1 MRRAKMSR
9 SGQAD
14 LPLSASSSSM
24 PRQSELPSRSFSSKL
39 HDDDGKGDSDG
50 GEDEEVDA
58 NLEEELL
65 LEIRTLV
72 KKEKYLAHLENQLL
86 EPDDEA
92 ADSRSDFSES
102 RSRNG
107 VECEDLYDA
116 NDELHQGKRDDDSES
131 DSLEGLAHHRRKLTK
146 RSANSSIR
154 LPRGPRAPS
163 RQEDRQ
169 LRSPAPGRAPTRD
182 TPVGQEH
189 FRACFVELNPVQLR
203 EIRDLQLPSQG
214 LHLHHLRAL
223 SKNLFLFSDLRF
235 VNLADNQ
242 LNDSGSKE
250 IREATKP
257 REYSA
262 PQQKTTRTR
271 SKGSGGKTG
280 DSSSAAEQ
288 FSRLLAEHLQQRR
301 EGGAAGL
308 QSLGLCYAEIS
319 RKVVL
324 NAMKMANRLTAL
336 DLSFAFIGISGAQVV
351 AAALKMKGYA
361 TLTQLNLRCNRTKS
375 MGAKAILAALRV
387 NDRLTALDLSRNE
400 IRSEV
405 GDEVAALLK
414 HNQVL
419 TRLDLSQNEIL
430 ATNATQIS
438 VHRLR
443 DAIAEHR
450 ALLSLGL
457 VSSLGGSEGHARMLQ
472 DALDKN
478 RIADDQ
484 GVLDAIN
491 AGMTSTNE
499 GATEDAAAAVK
510 RHVPSAMVLL
520 QAPAHRFMQQP
531 SHRSTFTTV
540 WKHTVSKEA
549 RVSLKWKMAVKM
561 AHKSNTG
568 FSEEG
573 GGDHR
578 HRAHSGRTPPLVWKV
593 LVQRKCSVLEVLEDE
608 AATARFPIS
617 EGAYELYSAVAY
629 CDTGDTIYLSL
640 GVADDKPNDDDFVSE
655 MGDKQFKVFIKE
667 IVLVPH
673 HLQDRRHMSFSLS
686 QSPTGVAI
694 PWRMKTR
701 LQMTSPTEGEEATP
715 SSFLWL
721 GVVQRVYMH
730 TSGSFRLLAR
740 VQFPADYPANNHSTM
755 GEALK
760 TRFWWQL
767 LRSSCWQPHTDRVVL
782 QGAFQDFHGA
792 VRNDHEVVFYL
803 PAMEWMAGEYL
814 QLVAAAINDD
824 VQLHVTQ
831 FQLFQQVSAL
841 RRGNIAAFSD
851 LDQEGEPAPPFL
863 MPLSVKDEEEEVD
876 NGLTPKAR
884 VQNDQTPAH
893 QPDLQQIDKENEVTP
908 SLLENVPNPALL
920 PKRTSESKLTNVSWS
935 LTGIDK
941 LEPISPKKP
950 WLGSPGTNQ
959 PSKRRVTVS
968 VDDISPHALDR
979 LGVNADIL
987 KKEKGMKKLGICD
1000 VDIIRSEELRRYT
1013 GISQLAPNSK
1023 VEFMFGFNDEQL
1035 HRDKA
1040 IKRLGTSEQ
1049 EILDDYSR
1057 RVSRLGIPNH
1067 VPTGARL
1074 QL

>member
-1 MRRAKMSR
+1 MRRAKTSR
-9 SGQAD
+9 SRHAD
-14 LPLSASSSSM
+14 LPLPASSSSM
-24 PRQSELPSRSFSSKL
+24 PRQSDLHSHSFSSKL
-39 HDDDGKGDSDG
+39 HDDGKGDSDG

-86 EPDDEA
+86 EPDDEV

-102 RSRNG
+102 DRARNRDG

-116 NDELHQGKRDDDSES
+116 NDELHQGKQPTE
-131 DSLEGLAHHRRKLTK
+131 
-146 RSANSSIR
+146 RSASSSIR
-154 LPRGPRAPS
+154 LSRGPRAPS
-163 RQEDRQ
+163 RHEDRQ
-169 LRSPAPGRAPTRD
+169 LRSPAPGRAPTSD

-203 EIRDLQLPSQG
+203 EIRDLQLPSQR

-223 SKNLFLFSDLRF
+223 SKNLFLFSDLRS

-242 LNDSGSKE
+242 LDDAGSKE

-257 REYSA
+257 VSVAVITAVSETGRCLTASVCVLFASPGALMCCPGLRSLDLSRNSLGRLTARTICERLQHQVKLRVLDLHGNLFFSDDGDAAGEIARLFAKAVAVNEFIVHFCLSALDRSASGTSLSTQRMEYSA
-262 PQQKTTRTR
+262 PQRKTTRVR
-271 SKGSGGKTG
+271 SKGPGGKTG

-301 EGGAAGL
+301 EGGAVGL

-400 IRSEV
+400 IRSDV
-405 GDEVAALLK
+405 ADEVAALLV

-430 ATNATQIS
+430 AANATQVS
-438 VHRLR
+438 VRCLC

-457 VSSLGGSEGHARMLQ
+457 VSSLGGSEGQARMLQ
-472 DALDKN
+472 DALDEN

-491 AGMTSTNE
+491 AGMTPTNE
-499 GATEDAAAAVK
+499 CATEDAAK
-510 RHVPSAMVLL
+510 RLVPSTMVLL
-520 QAPAHRFMQQP
+520 QAPAHCFTQQP

-549 RVSLKWKMAVKM
+549 RVSLKWKMTVKM
-561 AHKSNTG
+561 AHKSSTG

-578 HRAHSGRTPPLVWKV
+578 HRAHSGRTSPLVWKV
-593 LVQRKCSVLEVLEDE
+593 LVQRKCSVREALEDE
-608 AATARFPIS
+608 AATALFPIS

-629 CDTGDTIYLSL
+629 CDTGDTISL
-640 GVADDKPNDDDFVSE
+640 ELGIADDKLNDNDFGSK
-655 MGDKQFKVFIKE
+655 MGDQQFKVFVKE
-667 IVLVPH
+667 IVLVSH
-673 HLQDRRHMSFSLS
+673 HRFAVSKS
-686 QSPTGVAI
+686 QSNT
-694 PWRMKTR
+694 
-701 LQMTSPTEGEEATP
+701 
-715 SSFLWL
+715 
-721 GVVQRVYMH
+721 
-730 TSGSFRLLAR
+730 
-740 VQFPADYPANNHSTM
+740 
-755 GEALK
+755 
-760 TRFWWQL
+760 
-767 LRSSCWQPHTDRVVL
+767 
-782 QGAFQDFHGA
+782 
-792 VRNDHEVVFYL
+792 
-803 PAMEWMAGEYL
+803 
-814 QLVAAAINDD
+814 
-824 VQLHVTQ
+824 
-831 FQLFQQVSAL
+831 
-841 RRGNIAAFSD
+841 AAFSD

-863 MPLSVKDEEEEVD
+863 MPLSVKDEEEEDD
-876 NGLTPKAR
+876 NGLAPKAR
-884 VQNDQTPAH
+884 VQSDQTPMH
-893 QPDLQQIDKENEVTP
+893 QPDLQQLDKENDAAP
-908 SLLENVPNPALL
+908 RRARL
-920 PKRTSESKLTNVSWS
+920 PKRTSESKLTNVSWA
-935 LTGIDK
+935 LTGVDK

-950 WLGSPGTNQ
+950 SLGSPGINQ
-959 PSKRRVTVS
+959 SSKRRVTVS
-968 VDDISPHALDR
+968 VDNISPHALDR

-1057 RVSRLGIPNH
+1057 RVSRLGISNH
-1067 VPTGARL
+1067 FPTGAKL